1 LKKMIDKFNAR
12 FGTGLIVEPL
22 ENSYFGGDVS
32 VAGLLTGQDL
42 LSARER
48 VVGEFVCIPKQML
61 KSDDAIMLDGMN
73 VNEVSRELGQPVHAI
88 NLQDLATL
96 LLNKN

>member
-1 LKKMIDKFNAR
+1 
-12 FGTGLIVEPL
+12 
-22 ENSYFGGDVS
+22 
-32 VAGLLTGQDL
+32 
-42 LSARER
+42 
-48 VVGEFVCIPKQML
+48 ML

-96 LLNKN
+96 LTTQTAA